1 MNASRIKNTLI
12 NTIFGVGSY
21 LIITILNFVMR
32 TVFIQTLGVQYNGVS
47 GVFSDIFTML
57 SISEL
62 GIGTAI
68 ATALYK
74 PLKENDRVQ
83 LQKYMQFYKNAYH
96 YIAGFIFVVGIVITP
111 FLNYI
116 IKDVP
121 DIQENLYVI
130 FVLYLLKTISSYLMV
145 YKCTLLNAAQKQY
158 MVKRLEIV
166 CSLIKYFIEIVQL
179 LIFSNF
185 ILYLI
190 IEIVSGIIQNL
201 VVTRKAE
208 KEYPD
213 IFLESKERLSSMEKK
228 KLLKDV
234 KGLSM
239 FKISGS
245 IGNSID
251 NVLISSMI
259 NTTMVGYLSN
269 YTMIRRQ
276 VETILMQ
283 FFSAV
288 LPSVGNLVAEK
299 DNEKQYVVFNRI
311 YYISFLVICFCATS
325 CAVLSQSFISMWLG
339 ASYILEKRIS
349 QIIAI
354 DLFLYILL
362 QAIASFRTAN
372 GMFVKGQYR
381 PLVTAILNV
390 LLSIFFIKLYG
401 VLGAILATVVCRLAT
416 QWYDSFLLFK
426 YVFCKPF
433 HKFLIKYVWYI
444 VVFVSDMFF
453 TDIVINW
460 ISINNIILKFFFQVV
475 VCVIFTN
482 GYSALMT
489 CFTKEFKY
497 VMKISSKIITRKRR
511 LQ

>member
-1 MNASRIKNTLI
+1 MNDSRIRNTVI
-12 NTIFGVGSY
+12 NTMFGIGSY
-21 LIITILNFVMR
+21 LITIVLSFVMR
-32 TVFIQTLGVQYNGVS
+32 TVFIHTLGVQYNGVS

-62 GIGTAI
+62 GISTAI

-74 PLKENDRVQ
+74 PLKENDIVQ
-83 LQKYMQFYKNAYH
+83 LRKYMQFYKVAYR
-96 YIAGFIFVVGIVITP
+96 YIAGFIFIVGIIITP
-111 FLNYI
+111 FLNYL

-121 DIQENLYVI
+121 GINESLYVI
-130 FVLYLLKTISSYLMV
+130 FILYLIKTTTSYLII
-145 YKCTLLNAAQKQY
+145 YKSTLLNAAQKQY
-158 MVKRLEIV
+158 VVKRLEIICV
-166 CSLIKYFIEIVQL
+166 IFKYFIEIIL
-179 LIFSNF
+179 LIIFSNF

-190 IEIVSGIIQNL
+190 VEILLGIFQNL
-201 VVTRKAE
+201 IVTHKAE

-213 IFLESKERLSSMEKK
+213 IFVVSKERLSTTEKK

-239 FKISGS
+239 FKISSS

-251 NVLISSMI
+251 NVMISSMI
-259 NTTMVGYLSN
+259 STTMVGYLSN

-276 VETILMQ
+276 IEALLTQ

-299 DNEKQYVVFNRI
+299 NDEKQYLVFNRI
-311 YYISFLVICFCATS
+311 YYISFLAVCFCSTSFAT
-325 CAVLSQSFISMWLG
+325 LSQPFISVWLG
-339 ASYILEKRIS
+339 DAYLLENRVS

-354 DLFLYILL
+354 DLFLFVLL

-390 LLSIFFIKLYG
+390 LLTVFFIRQYG
-401 VLGAILATVVCRLAT
+401 IWGAILATVICRLAT

-426 YVFCKPF
+426 YVFMKPF
-433 HKFLIKYVWYI
+433 YNFIIRYVWYFFVFLSNMFLTHLLVGFISTDNAI
-444 VVFVSDMFF
+444 VTLCLMS
-453 TDIVINW
+453 VIC
-460 ISINNIILKFFFQVV
+460 VV
-475 VCVIFTN
+475 FTN
-482 GYSALMT
+482 GYSLLMT

-497 VMKISSKIITRKRR
+497 LIKMARDIIK
-511 LQ
+511 QKGGM